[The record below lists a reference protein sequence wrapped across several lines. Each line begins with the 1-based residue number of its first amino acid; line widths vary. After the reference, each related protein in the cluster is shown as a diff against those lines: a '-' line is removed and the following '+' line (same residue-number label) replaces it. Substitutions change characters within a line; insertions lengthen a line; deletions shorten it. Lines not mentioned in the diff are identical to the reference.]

1 MAEEGAG
8 KQPCVDTKAA
18 FRLPGQ
24 IQTADDKETGEKMNL
39 YKIML
44 VDDEEEVRKSI
55 IRKIDWADAGFEVIG
70 DAENGQ
76 DALEKIEQ
84 NEPDVVLTDIR
95 MPYMDGLSMAEA
107 IRQQYPSIKIVIF
120 SGFDEF
126 EYAKKAIK
134 LNVIEYI
141 LKPVNVEELTAI
153 LKKIK
158 NNLDEEIEQKRNVNL
173 LRESYIKNLPTIREH
188 FLNDLI
194 HGGMDQQTISEK
206 LREYEI
212 DIDHAVKWLAA
223 AIHLELDEKAER
235 AVPLHKER
243 ELIPISVQKLMEE
256 KLEGQYR
263 FTMFHSS
270 FESILIAAVDEH
282 NSQTGLVALLGDI
295 CKETK
300 KILEVTVTIGVGGS
314 CSDLS
319 EIGVSFHAA
328 LNALGYRAVA
338 GSGGVICI
346 HDVEPVYYEPL
357 RFDSRMESELI
368 AAVKFGPE
376 EKIRAVIDEVVGKME
391 EAKVHYRQY
400 QAYILAVINALTQ
413 LTQRYDL
420 RINDVFGVE
429 TDYFDIL
436 NKVEKTENIRQYLS
450 EVALKMN
457 RAMDEERS
465 NTTKN
470 VIREAKQ
477 YIRDNYQDPDLSV
490 EKICRH
496 LHMSPAYFSTMFK
509 KETGQAY
516 IAYLTDVR
524 LSRAVELLMTTEDKT
539 YIIAEK
545 VGYPEQNYFSYV
557 FKKKFG
563 VSPTKY
569 RSSR

>member
-1 MAEEGAG
+1 
-8 KQPCVDTKAA
+8 
-18 FRLPGQ
+18 
-24 IQTADDKETGEKMNL
+24 MNP

-44 VDDEEEVRKSI
+44 VDDEEEVRTSI
-55 IRKIDWADAGFEVIG
+55 IRKIDWQDAGFEVIG
-70 DAENGQ
+70 DAENGKE
-76 DALEKIEQ
+76 ALEKIEQ

-95 MPYMDGLSMAEA
+95 MPYMDGLEMAEN
-107 IRQQYPSIKIVIF
+107 IRQRYPSIKIVIF

-158 NNLDEEIEQKRNVNL
+158 KNLDEEIEQKRNVTL
-173 LRESYIKNLPTIREH
+173 LRESYIKSLPALREH

-194 HGGMDQQTISEK
+194 QGGMEETQIEEK
-206 LREYEI
+206 LNEYAI
-212 DIDHAVKWLAA
+212 DVAGAVKWVIA
-223 AIHLELDEKAER
+223 AIHLEPDEKVDK
-235 AVPLHKER
+235 AVSLHQQR
-243 ELIPISVQKLMEE
+243 ELIPISVRNLIEE

-263 FTMFHSS
+263 FIVFHSS
-270 FESILIAAVDEH
+270 FETILLVAIDKD
-282 NSQTGLVALLGDI
+282 NTQTGLIALLGDI

-300 KILEVTVTIGVGGS
+300 KIPEVSVTIGVGES
-314 CSDLS
+314 CSSLTDLS
-319 EIGVSFHAA
+319 RPCHTA
-328 LNALGYRAVA
+328 LNALGYRAIT

-346 HDVEPVYYEPL
+346 GDMEPSGHEKL

-376 EKIRAVIDEVVGKME
+376 EKIRSVIDGIVSRME
-391 EAKVHYRQY
+391 DARVHYRQY
-400 QAYILAVINALTQ
+400 QAYVLAIINVLTQ
-413 LTQRYDL
+413 LSQQYDL
-420 RINDVFGVE
+420 RISEMFGVE
-429 TDYFDIL
+429 NDYFEIL
-436 NKVEKTENIRQYLS
+436 GRVQKMENVRPYLT

-457 RAMDEERS
+457 AGMEEERS

-477 YIRDNYQDPDLSV
+477 YIQDNFQDPDLSV

-524 LSRAVELLMTTEDKT
+524 LGRAVELLMATDDKT

-563 VSPTKY
+563 VSPTRY
-569 RSSR
+569 RTAHRSGEA

>member
-1 MAEEGAG
+1 
-8 KQPCVDTKAA
+8 
-18 FRLPGQ
+18 
-24 IQTADDKETGEKMNL
+24 MNP

-44 VDDEEEVRKSI
+44 VDDEEEVRTSI
-55 IRKIDWADAGFEVIG
+55 IRKIDWQDAGFEVIG
-70 DAENGQ
+70 DAENGKE
-76 DALEKIEQ
+76 ALEKIEQ

-95 MPYMDGLSMAEA
+95 MPYMDGLEMAEN
-107 IRQQYPSIKIVIF
+107 IRQRYPSIKIVIF

-158 NNLDEEIEQKRNVNL
+158 KNLDEEIEQKRNVTL
-173 LRESYIKNLPTIREH
+173 LRESYIKSLPALREH

-194 HGGMDQQTISEK
+194 HGGMEEAQIEEK
-206 LREYEI
+206 LNEYAI
-212 DIDHAVKWLAA
+212 DVAGAVKWVIA
-223 AIHLELDEKAER
+223 AIHLEPDEKVDK
-235 AVPLHKER
+235 AVSLHQQR
-243 ELIPISVQKLMEE
+243 ELIPISVRNLIEE

-263 FTMFHSS
+263 FIVFHSS
-270 FESILIAAVDEH
+270 FETILLVAIDKD
-282 NSQTGLVALLGDI
+282 NTQTGLIALLGDI

-300 KILEVTVTIGVGGS
+300 KILEVSVTIGVGES
-314 CSDLS
+314 CSSLTDLS
-319 EIGVSFHAA
+319 RPCHTA
-328 LNALGYRAVA
+328 LNALGYRAIT

-346 HDVEPVYYEPL
+346 GDMEPSGHEKL

-376 EKIRAVIDEVVGKME
+376 EKIRSVIDGIVSRME
-391 EAKVHYRQY
+391 DARVHYRQY
-400 QAYILAVINALTQ
+400 QAYVLAIINVLTQ
-413 LTQRYDL
+413 LSQQYDL
-420 RINDVFGVE
+420 RISEMFGVE
-429 TDYFDIL
+429 NDYFEIL
-436 NKVEKTENIRQYLS
+436 GRVQKMENVRPYLT

-457 RAMDEERS
+457 ARMEEERS

-477 YIRDNYQDPDLSV
+477 YIQDNFQDPDLSV

-524 LSRAVELLMTTEDKT
+524 LGRAVELLMATDDKT

-563 VSPTKY
+563 VSPTRY
-569 RSSR
+569 RTAHRSGEA

>member
-1 MAEEGAG
+1 
-8 KQPCVDTKAA
+8 
-18 FRLPGQ
+18 
-24 IQTADDKETGEKMNL
+24 MNP

-44 VDDEEEVRKSI
+44 VDDEEEVRTSI
-55 IRKIDWADAGFEVIG
+55 IRKIDWQDAGFEVIG
-70 DAENGQ
+70 DAENGKE
-76 DALEKIEQ
+76 ALEKIEQ

-95 MPYMDGLSMAEA
+95 MPYMDGLEMAEK
-107 IRQQYPSIKIVIF
+107 IRQRYPSVKIVIF

-158 NNLDEEIEQKRNVNL
+158 KNLDEEIEQKRNVTL
-173 LRESYIKNLPTIREH
+173 LRESYIKSLPAIREH

-194 HGGMDQQTISEK
+194 HGGMEEVQIEEK
-206 LREYEI
+206 LNEYAI
-212 DIDHAVKWLAA
+212 DIAGAVKWVVA
-223 AIHLELDEKAER
+223 AIHLEPDEKVDK
-235 AVPLHKER
+235 AVSLHQQR
-243 ELIPISVQKLMEE
+243 ELIPISVRNMIEE

-263 FTMFHSS
+263 FIVFHSS
-270 FESILIAAVDEH
+270 FETILLAAIDKD
-282 NSQTGLVALLGDI
+282 NTQTGLIALLGDI

-300 KILEVTVTIGVGGS
+300 KILEVSVTIGVGES
-314 CSDLS
+314 CSSLTDLS
-319 EIGVSFHAA
+319 RPCHTA
-328 LNALGYRAVA
+328 LNALGYRAIT

-346 HDVEPVYYEPL
+346 NDMEPSGHEKL
-357 RFDSRMESELI
+357 QFDSRMESELI

-376 EKIRAVIDEVVGKME
+376 EKIRSVIDGIVSRME
-391 EAKVHYRQY
+391 DARVHYRQY
-400 QAYILAVINALTQ
+400 QAYVLAIINVLTQ
-413 LTQRYDL
+413 LSQQYDL
-420 RINDVFGVE
+420 RISEMFGVE
-429 TDYFDIL
+429 NDYFEIL
-436 NKVEKTENIRQYLS
+436 GRVQKMENVRPYLT

-457 RAMDEERS
+457 AGMEEERS

-477 YIRDNYQDPDLSV
+477 YIQDNFQDPDLSV

-524 LSRAVELLMTTEDKT
+524 LGRAVELLMATDDKT
-539 YIIAEK
+539 YIVAEK

-563 VSPTKY
+563 VSPTRY
-569 RSSR
+569 RTAHRSGEA

>member
-1 MAEEGAG
+1 
-8 KQPCVDTKAA
+8 
-18 FRLPGQ
+18 
-24 IQTADDKETGEKMNL
+24 MNP

-44 VDDEEEVRKSI
+44 VDDEEEVRTSI
-55 IRKIDWADAGFEVIG
+55 IRKIDWQDAGFEVIG
-70 DAENGQ
+70 DAENGKE
-76 DALEKIEQ
+76 ALEKIEQ

-95 MPYMDGLSMAEA
+95 MPYMDGLEMAEN
-107 IRQQYPSIKIVIF
+107 IRQRYPSIKIVIF

-158 NNLDEEIEQKRNVNL
+158 KNLDEEIEQKRNVTL
-173 LRESYIKNLPTIREH
+173 LRESYIKSLPAIREH

-194 HGGMDQQTISEK
+194 HGGMEEAQIEEK
-206 LREYEI
+206 LNEYAI
-212 DIDHAVKWLAA
+212 DVAGAVKWVIA
-223 AIHLELDEKAER
+223 AIHLEPDEKVDK
-235 AVPLHKER
+235 AVSLHQQR
-243 ELIPISVQKLMEE
+243 ELIPISVRNLIEE

-263 FTMFHSS
+263 FIVFHSS
-270 FESILIAAVDEH
+270 FETILLVAIDKD
-282 NSQTGLVALLGDI
+282 NTQTGLIALLGDI

-300 KILEVTVTIGVGGS
+300 KILEVSVTIGVGES
-314 CSDLS
+314 CSSLTDLS
-319 EIGVSFHAA
+319 RPCHTA
-328 LNALGYRAVA
+328 LNALGYRAIT

-346 HDVEPVYYEPL
+346 GDMEPSGHEKL

-368 AAVKFGPE
+368 AAVKFGPK
-376 EKIRAVIDEVVGKME
+376 EKIRSVIDGIVSRME
-391 EAKVHYRQY
+391 DARVHYRQY
-400 QAYILAVINALTQ
+400 VLAIINVLTQ
-413 LTQRYDL
+413 LSQQYDL
-420 RINDVFGVE
+420 RISEMFGVE
-429 TDYFDIL
+429 NDYFEIL
-436 NKVEKTENIRQYLS
+436 GRVQKMENVRPYLT

-457 RAMDEERS
+457 AGMEEERS

-477 YIRDNYQDPDLSV
+477 YIQDNFQDPDLSV

-524 LSRAVELLMTTEDKT
+524 LGRAVELLMATDDKT

-563 VSPTKY
+563 VSPTRY
-569 RSSR
+569 RTAHRSGEA

>member
-1 MAEEGAG
+1 MM
-8 KQPCVDTKAA
+8 C
-18 FRLPGQ
+18 
-24 IQTADDKETGEKMNL
+24 L

-44 VDDEEEVRKSI
+44 VDDEEEVRTSI
-55 IRKIDWADAGFEVIG
+55 IRKIDWEDAGFEVIG
-70 DAENGQ
+70 DAENGTE
-76 DALEKIEQ
+76 ALEKIEL

-95 MPYMDGLSMAEA
+95 MPYMDGLALAER
-107 IRQQYPSIKIVIF
+107 IRQLYPSMKIVIF

-158 NNLDEEIEQKRNVNL
+158 RNLDEEIEQKRNVNL
-173 LRESYIKNLPTIREH
+173 LRESYIRNLPMIREH

-194 HGGMDQQTISEK
+194 HGEMDRQAISGK

-212 DIDHAVKWLAA
+212 DIDHAEKWVAA
-223 AIHLELDEKAER
+223 AIHLEPDEKVDKALS
-235 AVPLHKER
+235 LHRER
-243 ELIPISVQKLMEE
+243 ELIPISVRNLIEE
-256 KLEGQYR
+256 KLKDQYR

-270 FESILIAAVDEH
+270 FETIIISAVDKH
-282 NSQTGLVALLGDI
+282 NTQTGLVALLSDI

-300 KILEVTVTIGVGGS
+300 KILEVSVTIGVGES
-314 CSDLS
+314 CSNLS
-319 EIGVSFHAA
+319 HVGTSVHSA
-328 LNALGYRAVA
+328 LNALGYRAVT
-338 GSGGVICI
+338 GSGGLIYI
-346 HDVEPVYYEPL
+346 HDVEPANHGKL
-357 RFDSRMESELI
+357 QFDSRTETELI

-376 EKIRAVIDEVVGKME
+376 EKICSVVADVVGKME
-391 EAKVHYRQY
+391 AAKVHYRQY
-400 QAYILAVINALTQ
+400 QAYILAVINALSQ
-413 LTQRYDL
+413 LAQQYDL
-420 RINDVFGVE
+420 RINEMFGVE
-429 TDYFDIL
+429 SDYFEIL
-436 NKVEKTENIRQYLS
+436 TKVEKVENLRQYLTS
-450 EVALKMN
+450 VAFKMN
-457 RAMDEERS
+457 EAMAEERS
-465 NTTKN
+465 NTTQN

-477 YIRDNYQDPDLSV
+477 YIQNNYRDPDLSV

-496 LHMSPAYFSTMFK
+496 LHLSQAYFSTMFK

-524 LSRAVELLMTTEDKT
+524 LNRAVELLMTTDDKT

-563 VSPTKY
+563 MSPTKY
-569 RSSR
+569 RGSR

>member
-1 MAEEGAG
+1 
-8 KQPCVDTKAA
+8 
-18 FRLPGQ
+18 
-24 IQTADDKETGEKMNL
+24 MNP

-44 VDDEEEVRKSI
+44 VDDEEEVRTSI
-55 IRKIDWADAGFEVIG
+55 IRKIDWQDAGFEVIG
-70 DAENGQ
+70 DAENGKE
-76 DALEKIEQ
+76 ALEKIEQ
-84 NEPDVVLTDIR
+84 NEPDVVLTEIQPDVVMTDIR
-95 MPYMDGLSMAEA
+95 MPYMDGLEMAEN
-107 IRQQYPSIKIVIF
+107 IRQRYPSIKIVIF

-158 NNLDEEIEQKRNVNL
+158 KNLDEEIEQKRNVTL
-173 LRESYIKNLPTIREH
+173 LRESYIKSLPALREH

-194 HGGMDQQTISEK
+194 QGGMEETQIEEK
-206 LREYEI
+206 LNEYAI
-212 DIDHAVKWLAA
+212 DVAGAVKWVIA
-223 AIHLELDEKAER
+223 AIHLEPDEKVDK
-235 AVPLHKER
+235 AVSLHQQR
-243 ELIPISVQKLMEE
+243 ELIPISVRNLIEE

-263 FTMFHSS
+263 FIVFHSS
-270 FESILIAAVDEH
+270 FETILLVAIDKD
-282 NSQTGLVALLGDI
+282 NTQTGLIALLGDI

-300 KILEVTVTIGVGGS
+300 KILEVSVTIGVGES
-314 CSDLS
+314 CSSLTDLS
-319 EIGVSFHAA
+319 RPCHTA
-328 LNALGYRAVA
+328 LNALGYRAIT

-346 HDVEPVYYEPL
+346 GDMEPSGHEKL

-376 EKIRAVIDEVVGKME
+376 EKIRSVIDGIVSRME
-391 EAKVHYRQY
+391 DARVHYRQY
-400 QAYILAVINALTQ
+400 QAYVLAIINVLTQ
-413 LTQRYDL
+413 LSQQYDL
-420 RINDVFGVE
+420 RISEMFGVE
-429 TDYFDIL
+429 NDYFEIL
-436 NKVEKTENIRQYLS
+436 GRVQKMENVRPYLT

-457 RAMDEERS
+457 AGMEEERS

-477 YIRDNYQDPDLSV
+477 YIQDNFQDPDLSV

-524 LSRAVELLMTTEDKT
+524 LGRAVELLMATDDKT

-563 VSPTKY
+563 VSPTRY
-569 RSSR
+569 RTAHRSGEA

>member
-1 MAEEGAG
+1 
-8 KQPCVDTKAA
+8 
-18 FRLPGQ
+18 
-24 IQTADDKETGEKMNL
+24 MNP

-44 VDDEEEVRKSI
+44 VDDEEEVRTSI
-55 IRKIDWADAGFEVIG
+55 IRKIDWQDAGFEVIG
-70 DAENGQ
+70 DAENGKE
-76 DALEKIEQ
+76 ALEKIEQ

-95 MPYMDGLSMAEA
+95 MPYMDGLEMAEN
-107 IRQQYPSIKIVIF
+107 IRQRYPSIKIVIF

-158 NNLDEEIEQKRNVNL
+158 KNLDEEIEQKRNVTL
-173 LRESYIKNLPTIREH
+173 LRESYIKSLPEH

-194 HGGMDQQTISEK
+194 HGGMEEAQIEEK
-206 LREYEI
+206 LNEYAI
-212 DIDHAVKWLAA
+212 DVAGAVKWVIA
-223 AIHLELDEKAER
+223 AIHLEPDEKVDK
-235 AVPLHKER
+235 AVSLHQQR
-243 ELIPISVQKLMEE
+243 ELIPISVRNLIEE

-263 FTMFHSS
+263 FIVFHSS
-270 FESILIAAVDEH
+270 FETILLVAIDKD
-282 NSQTGLVALLGDI
+282 NTQTGLIALLGDI

-300 KILEVTVTIGVGGS
+300 KILEVSVTIGVGES
-314 CSDLS
+314 CSSLTDLS
-319 EIGVSFHAA
+319 RPCHTA
-328 LNALGYRAVA
+328 LNALGYRAIT

-346 HDVEPVYYEPL
+346 GDMEPSGHEKL

-368 AAVKFGPE
+368 AAVKFGPK
-376 EKIRAVIDEVVGKME
+376 EKIRSVIDGIVSRME
-391 EAKVHYRQY
+391 DARVHYRQY
-400 QAYILAVINALTQ
+400 QAYVLAIINVLTQ
-413 LTQRYDL
+413 LSQQYDL
-420 RINDVFGVE
+420 RISEMFGVE
-429 TDYFDIL
+429 NDYFEIL
-436 NKVEKTENIRQYLS
+436 GRVQKMENVRPYLT

-457 RAMDEERS
+457 AGMEEERS

-477 YIRDNYQDPDLSV
+477 YIQDNFQDPELSV

-524 LSRAVELLMTTEDKT
+524 LGRAVELLMATDDKT

-563 VSPTKY
+563 VSPTRY
-569 RSSR
+569 RTAHRSGEA

>member
-1 MAEEGAG
+1 
-8 KQPCVDTKAA
+8 
-18 FRLPGQ
+18 
-24 IQTADDKETGEKMNL
+24 MNP

-44 VDDEEEVRKSI
+44 VDDEEEVRTSI
-55 IRKIDWADAGFEVIG
+55 IRKIDWQDAGFEVIG
-70 DAENGQ
+70 DAENGKE
-76 DALEKIEQ
+76 ALEKIEQ

-95 MPYMDGLSMAEA
+95 MPYMDGLEMAEN
-107 IRQQYPSIKIVIF
+107 IRQRYPSIKIVIF

-158 NNLDEEIEQKRNVNL
+158 KNLDEEIEQKRNVTL
-173 LRESYIKNLPTIREH
+173 LRESYIKSLPALREH

-194 HGGMDQQTISEK
+194 QGGMEETQIEEK
-206 LREYEI
+206 LNEYAI
-212 DIDHAVKWLAA
+212 DVAGAVKWVIA
-223 AIHLELDEKAER
+223 AIHLEPDEKVDK
-235 AVPLHKER
+235 AVSLHQQR
-243 ELIPISVQKLMEE
+243 ELIPISVRNLIEE

-263 FTMFHSS
+263 FIVFHSS
-270 FESILIAAVDEH
+270 FETILLVAIDKD
-282 NSQTGLVALLGDI
+282 NTQTGLIALLGDI

-300 KILEVTVTIGVGGS
+300 KILEVSVTIGVGES
-314 CSDLS
+314 CSSLTDLS
-319 EIGVSFHAA
+319 RPCHTA
-328 LNALGYRAVA
+328 LNALGYRAIT

-346 HDVEPVYYEPL
+346 GDMEPSGHEKL

-368 AAVKFGPE
+368 AAVKFGP
-376 EKIRAVIDEVVGKME
+376 IRSVIDGIVSRME
-391 EAKVHYRQY
+391 DARVHYRQY
-400 QAYILAVINALTQ
+400 QAYVLAIINVLTQ
-413 LTQRYDL
+413 LSQQYDL
-420 RINDVFGVE
+420 RISEMFGVE
-429 TDYFDIL
+429 NDYFEIL
-436 NKVEKTENIRQYLS
+436 GRVQKMENVRPYLT

-457 RAMDEERS
+457 AGMEEERS

-477 YIRDNYQDPDLSV
+477 YIQDNFQDPDLSV

-524 LSRAVELLMTTEDKT
+524 LGRAVELLMATDDKT

-563 VSPTKY
+563 VSPTRY
-569 RSSR
+569 RTAHRSGEA